1 MKFFSIYLLVFGK
14 KLVTLPHLFIVFN
27 GMEKDEREILLEK
40 FAEANRRLQIVNEQ
54 LAIANK
60 KLKEYE
66 EKAQKAEN
74 ASKMKSLFLANMSHE
89 IRTPLNAIE
98 GFSRVI
104 VETDSPE
111 DRMKFF
117 EIIESNNNRL
127 QSLVNEILD
136 LSRVESGEIVMKKSP
151 TDLHDLCQGIKNLF
165 KFRCPDTVRLEWEN
179 PLMTVNFNTDANR
192 LTQVFSNLIS
202 NSLKH
207 TASGRISYGYQ
218 IINDGQQIQF
228 FVDDT
233 GSGIAKEDIDHIFET
248 YVSRDA
254 ETTKNGYGLGL
265 PLCKIIVEKLGGS
278 ITVQSE
284 LGKGSRFE
292 FTLPF
297 EGTIGGIDT
306 NKPSTTT
313 NVRTIRISGRSDDP
327 NKQKILVAED
337 EDSNYELVKIVLQ
350 KRYKLLRAHNG
361 IEAVTINED
370 EHPDLV
376 LMDIRMP
383 EMNGLDATR
392 IIKEVSPSTPVIALS
407 AYAFEENIRDAKD
420 AGCDEFMAKPFKVEA
435 LIEMVKKYLDK

>member
-1 MKFFSIYLLVFGK
+1 
-14 KLVTLPHLFIVFN
+14 
-27 GMEKDEREILLEK
+27 MEKDEREILLQK
-40 FAEANRRLQIVNEQ
+40 FADANRKLLLVSEQ
-54 LAIANK
+54 LSIANK

-66 EKAQKAEN
+66 EKAQKAEK

-136 LSRVESGEIVMKKSP
+136 LSRVESGEIVMKKTS
-151 TDLHDLCQGIKNLF
+151 TDLNELCTSIKNLF
-165 KFRCPDTVRLEWEN
+165 KFRCPDNVKLEWQK
-179 PLMTVNFNTDANR
+179 PLMPVAFITDANR

-202 NSLKH
+202 NALKH
-207 TASGRISYGYQ
+207 TSSGSISFGYKVLEE
-218 IINDGQQIQF
+218 GQKIEF
-228 FVDDT
+228 FVKDT
-233 GSGIAKEDIDHIFET
+233 GTGIAKEDIDHIFET

-254 ETTKNGYGLGL
+254 ETNNNGYGLGL
-265 PLCKIIVEKLGGS
+265 PLCKIIVEKLGGT
-278 ITVQSE
+278 IAVESE
-284 LGKGSRFE
+284 LNKGTT
-292 FTLPF
+292 FTFVMPF
-297 EGTIGGIDT
+297 EGTIGGVDQAKT
-306 NKPSTTT
+306 TTTT
-313 NVRTIRISGRSDDP
+313 NVRTIHISGRPDDV
-327 NKQKILVAED
+327 NMKKILVAED

-361 IEAVTINED
+361 IEAVTINE
-370 EHPDLV
+370 EEKPDLI

-392 IIKEVSPSTPVIALS
+392 IIKEVTSNTPVIALS
-407 AYAFEENIRDAKD
+407 AYAFEENIRDAKA
-420 AGCDEFMAKPFKVEA
+420 AGCDDFMAKPFKVEN
-435 LIEMVKKYLDK
+435 LIEVVKKYLDN